1 MFFKYKESLEVNRKR
16 TTLETIHKR
25 KEVVE
30 EWLATPGIDFERNYV
45 FIVEADFNFQICRT
59 YEWPKKGTS
68 VKQKPTKIEVFPL
81 LFLGGGNFSRRCL
94 GFVCQKT
101 SNP

>member
-81 LFLGGGNFSRRCL
+81 LFLGRGQF
-94 GFVCQKT
+94 
-101 SNP
+101 